1 MLYLHVSG
9 NQDPSVA
16 GPRAREV
23 VAGAGQAAGQPDGAR
38 ATGGLPQKN
47 RQKMLEN
54 RQRQL
59 ASLQR
64 MEEKIRNSGKSQS
77 SSSQS
82 KQNQQHGGNKSNVC
96 PHHRMTTHILDISNC
111 LTEHYVTWQPISPI
125 LSPEAPQVFLTEL
138 YSIKFRCSIGH
149 GLKIRFFD
157 LS

>member
-1 MLYLHVSG
+1 MTEAPTSHIPVANFYISG

-23 VAGAGQAAGQPDGAR
+23 VAGAGQAGGHSDGAR
-38 ATGGLPQKN
+38 AAGGLPQKN

-111 LTEHYVTWQPISPI
+111 LSPG
-125 LSPEAPQVFLTEL
+125 SPFHQF
-138 YSIKFRCSIGH
+138 YQ
-149 GLKIRFFD
+149 LKRHRSF
-157 LS
+157 